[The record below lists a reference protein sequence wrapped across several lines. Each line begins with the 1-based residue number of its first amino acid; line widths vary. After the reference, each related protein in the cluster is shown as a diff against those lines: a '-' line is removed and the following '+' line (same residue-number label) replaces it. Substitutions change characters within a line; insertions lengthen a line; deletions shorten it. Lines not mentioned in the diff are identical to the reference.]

1 MNRSSSIRA
10 GVGLLLC
17 TLAASAAAAVP
28 APRNLPYPGMLQ
40 LDVDVSDIQH
50 RLIRVHE
57 RLPVAKAGHLVLLY
71 PEWLPGNHAPRG
83 PIDQLSGL
91 TITAGGKTLSW
102 RRDPLEVY
110 AFHVDVPAAT
120 DELDIRFDVAT
131 PVTNS
136 EGRVV
141 FTPSILNLQWNQ
153 AVLYPAGHYISAIG
167 VQASVHL
174 PQGWKAMSALPVAA
188 EGETVRYAPA
198 TLEVLADSPLF
209 AGANTGALDLTPGAK
224 VPVRANLFAED
235 KADLAATTEQATY
248 LRNLVREAYTALG
261 PPHFDHYDFLLALS
275 DSLGGIGLEHH
286 RSTEITLGPSWFK
299 SWDDNIGRRE
309 VIAHEFT
316 HSWNGKYRRPADLW
330 TPDLNV
336 PMQDSL
342 LWVYEG
348 MTQYYGM
355 VLTARAGLE
364 PIDFSRE
371 NFAVVAATYEA
382 KRPGRHW
389 RPLVDTTHQPI
400 VTARRPLSWVSWQR
414 TEDYYSESSLL
425 WLGVDARIRAATA
438 GAKGLDA
445 VANAFFAAP
454 PTQGLV
460 STYKFAD
467 VVKAL
472 NDVLPGDWQ
481 GYLDARVNQVD
492 APLDGITQAGLKLVY
507 DDKPNAVIKAGEK
520 ERKNTDLG
528 FGLGIVVNKDGVL
541 TEVVWESPAFQA
553 GLVNGMSIVAI
564 NGRGF
569 TSELLKDAVT
579 AAKGGEQPIE
589 LIVKQGD
596 RYRTLKIDYR
606 GGLRYP
612 HLEPIAGAT
621 DQLATILKARAAA
634 PAVQ

>member
-1 MNRSSSIRA
+1 MIRPSSLLA
-10 GVGLLLC
+10 GVGL
-17 TLAASAAAAVP
+17 AAFTAVAAAALPV
-28 APRNLPYPGMLQ
+28 PRNQPYPGILHV
-40 LDVDVSDIQH
+40 DVDLSDTQH

-57 RLPVAKAGHLVLLY
+57 MLPVAKPGHLVLLY

-83 PIDQLSGL
+83 PIDQFAGL
-91 TITAGGKTLSW
+91 VITAAGKPLVW
-102 RRDPLEVY
+102 RRDPVDVH
-110 AFHVDVPAAT
+110 AFHVDVPAGA
-120 DELDIRFDVAT
+120 DVLDLRFDVAT
-131 PVTNS
+131 PVTSS

-141 FTPSILNLQWNQ
+141 FTPSMLNLQWNQ
-153 AVLYPAGHYISAIG
+153 ALLYPAGHYASAIA
-167 VQASVHL
+167 VEASVKL
-174 PQGWKAMSALPVAA
+174 PAGWKSMSALPAVAN
-188 EGETVRYAPA
+188 GDTVRYAPA

-209 AGANTGALDLTPGAK
+209 AGINSGALDLAPGAK
-224 VPVRANLFAED
+224 VAVRANLFAED
-235 KADLAATTEQATY
+235 KADLAATAEQTGL

-286 RSTEITLGPSWFK
+286 RSTEITLAPSWFK

-336 PMQDSL
+336 PMQNTL

-355 VLTARAGLE
+355 VLTARSGLL
-364 PIDFSRE
+364 PADFSRE
-371 NFAVVAATYEA
+371 NFAVVAATYDV
-382 KRPGRHW
+382 KRPGRSW

-400 VTARRPLSWVSWQR
+400 VTARRPLSWTSWQR

-425 WLGVDARIRAATA
+425 WLGVDARIRAAT
-438 GAKGLDA
+438 GGSKGLDA
-445 VANAFFAAP
+445 VAGAFFGAA
-454 PTQGLV
+454 PTQGMV

-472 NDVLPGDWQ
+472 NDVLPADWQ

-507 DDKPNAVIKAGEK
+507 DEKPNAVIKASEK
-520 ERKNTDLG
+520 SNKHTDLS
-528 FGLGIVVNKDGVL
+528 FGLGISVNKDGGL
-541 TEVVWESPAFQA
+541 SEVIWESPAFKA
-553 GLVNGMSIVAI
+553 GLVNGMTIVAV

-569 TSELLKDAVT
+569 TSDLLKDAVT
-579 AAKGGEQPIE
+579 AAKDGSVPIE

-596 RYRTLKIDYR
+596 RYRTMKIDYR

-621 DQLATILKARAAA
+621 DHLDTILKARAAG
-634 PAVQ
+634 Q